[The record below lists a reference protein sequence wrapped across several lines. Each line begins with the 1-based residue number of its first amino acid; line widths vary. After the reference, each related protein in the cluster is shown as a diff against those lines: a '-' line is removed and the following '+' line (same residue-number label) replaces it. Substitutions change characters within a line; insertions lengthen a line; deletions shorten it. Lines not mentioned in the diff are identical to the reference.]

1 MLSTEFLEHRYD
13 NHSSQSYDIL
23 KTTMD
28 YSEVEFN
35 HPENDIENT
44 LREYEHLANRPQE
57 IIDISETRLTINHLI
72 KYWDEN
78 DLSGLGRLNT
88 ILTKLM
94 REQI

>member
-35 HPENDIENT
+35 HPEND
-44 LREYEHLANRPQE
+44 
-57 IIDISETRLTINHLI
+57 
-72 KYWDEN
+72 
-78 DLSGLGRLNT
+78 LSGLGRLNT